1 MLNLFLKPAED
12 PDYIRFGRGSVSFDF
27 DIQLGGHMLD
37 AYFEDRLSLE
47 PGTISRNKK
56 HAIDLFDE
64 HGKTLSTFRTKHER
78 SYIKFDEDS
87 HKRERRLL
95 RIHRII
101 LAVSIKNN
109 LEAVKTID
117 VQTFKEEIKDDAVL
131 CSLLG

>member
-1 MLNLFLKPAED
+1 
-12 PDYIRFGRGSVSFDF
+12 
-27 DIQLGGHMLD
+27 MLD
-37 AYFEDRLSLE
+37 AYFEDRLSLNR
-47 PGTISRNKK
+47 GTILRNKK
-56 HAIDLFDE
+56 HAIELFDE
-64 HGKTLSTFRTKHER
+64 LGKTLSTYRTKHER

-117 VQTFKEEIKDDAVL
+117 VQTFKEELKDDKEIL
-131 CSLLG
+131 SLLD